1 MCYPLAGT
9 TDQYFGKSQVAT
21 NVSIRSSNLKTIME
35 MQNAS
40 HGGLSHSGCHLESS
54 VKNNNSLV
62 FKYNCKTGNERKQC
76 FQWYLPMT
84 LSRSAF
90 SGERKKVNISTLIIL
105 KQFDS
110 NQNVMKCDHDNGL
123 INTADVSSQEEAKTC
138 WLWES
143 PAVTLRTL
151 LRSGLSHFFDVY
163 RQWLV

>member
-138 WLWES
+138 
-143 PAVTLRTL
+143 
-151 LRSGLSHFFDVY
+151 
-163 RQWLV
+163 